1 MHSISDERNWLTWLV
16 KVRILILMVLLAIEL
31 AVIRLTPSPL
41 PIMPFLT
48 GMVLWFVLSLFFLFL
63 VSVWSEH
70 RLQAILQ
77 VLSDLAMVTL
87 VVHLTGGIDSSL
99 NFLYPLVIVVACMLL
114 PRGWGYLSAA
124 LAFILFGTILE
135 LDYYLVIPP
144 YSNSH
149 PKLKALQV
157 VIFVNL
163 FAYFAIAY
171 LAGLL
176 MSKLRQ
182 VDVQLKD
189 ASGALE
195 NLQALHENI
204 VQSMSGGV
212 ITTGLDGR
220 ITLVN
225 RAAQHLLEISEA
237 ELRGRS
243 VGDLFQDPLPHFGVA
258 RADAEVRYLAVNGF
272 RKTFRVMVSAL
283 NVSASSDLGFVYS
296 FDDLTEIRR
305 LEREVR
311 MQDRLAAVGRLAAA
325 IAHEI
330 RNPLTSIAGSVSML
344 SDAPALNSEERALLQ
359 IVIRESDRLN
369 NIITDFL
376 AYSRGKQYR
385 FERVN
390 LIPLLEDTL
399 TLLEHRLTAENTGIK
414 LERSFPKSE
423 AWVLADGD
431 KLKQVFW
438 NFCENAVRAIKT
450 KTKTTPKGGTLTV
463 ALAERGLDWEMSFAD
478 TGPGINPQQTEK
490 IFEPFQS
497 NFEGGTGLGLAIVYQ
512 IVQAHEGKVW
522 ARSAVGKGTSFVV
535 RLRRMEHAHD
545 SDQAAAGGTSSASA
559 SSGTALAAAGGTRG

>member
-1 MHSISDERNWLTWLV
+1 MHPISHERNWLTWLV
-16 KVRILILMVLLAIEL
+16 KVRILILLVLLAIEL

-41 PIMPFLT
+41 PILPFLT

-63 VSVWSEH
+63 ISVWNEH

-77 VLSDLAMVTL
+77 VLADLAMITL
-87 VVHLTGGIDSSL
+87 VVHVTGGIDSSL

-114 PRGWGYLSAA
+114 PRAWGYLSAA
-124 LAFILFGTILE
+124 LAFILFGSILE
-135 LDYYLVIPP
+135 LDYYLVIPS
-144 YSNSH
+144 YSTSH

-225 RAAQHLLEISEA
+225 RAALQLLEIPET

-243 VGDLFQDPLPHFGVA
+243 VADLFQDPLPHFGST
-258 RADAEVRYLAVNGF
+258 RADAEVRYVAANGF

-283 NVSASSDLGFVYS
+283 SVSARNDLGFVYS

-344 SDAPALNSEERALLQ
+344 SDAPALNSEERDLLQ

-390 LIPLLEDTL
+390 LVPLLDDTL
-399 TLLEHRLTAENTGIK
+399 TLLEHRLAAEGAGIE
-414 LERSFPKSE
+414 LERNIAKSE

-438 NFCENAVRAIKT
+438 NFCENAVRAMKN
-450 KTKTTPKGGTLTV
+450 KGGKLTV
-463 ALAERGLDWEMSFAD
+463 ALTERSSDWEMSFAD

-522 ARSAVGKGTSFVV
+522 ARSEVGRGTSFVL
-535 RLRRMEHAHD
+535 RLRRL
-545 SDQAAAGGTSSASA
+545 DQAVAGGNASVSQAANAAPAAAGAV
-559 SSGTALAAAGGTRG
+559 AAGGSRG

>member
-16 KVRILILMVLLAIEL
+16 KVRILILLVLLAIEL

-41 PIMPFLT
+41 PVLPFLT

-77 VLSDLAMVTL
+77 VLADLAMVTL
-87 VVHLTGGIDSSL
+87 VVHVTGGIDSSL

-124 LAFILFGTILE
+124 LAFILFGAILE
-135 LDYYLVIPP
+135 LDYYLVIPS
-144 YSNSH
+144 YASSH
-149 PKLKALQV
+149 PKLEALQV

-182 VDVQLKD
+182 ADVQLKD
-189 ASGALE
+189 TSGALE

-225 RAAQHLLEISEA
+225 RAAQQLLEISEA

-243 VGDLFQDPLPHFGVA
+243 VADLFQDPLPHFGVA
-258 RADAEVRYLAVNGF
+258 RGDAEVRYITVNGF
-272 RKTFRVMVSAL
+272 RKTFRVLVSAL
-283 NVSASSDLGFVYS
+283 NVSARGDLGFVYS

-344 SDAPALNSEERALLQ
+344 SDAPTLNSEERHLLQ

-390 LIPLLEDTL
+390 LVPLLEDTL
-399 TLLEHRLTAENTGIK
+399 TLLEHRLTAENAGIK
-414 LERSFPKSE
+414 LERSFQKSE

-438 NFCENAVRAIKT
+438 NFSENAVRAIKAT
-450 KTKTTPKGGTLTV
+450 SKGGTLTV
-463 ALAERGLDWEMSFAD
+463 ALTERG
-478 TGPGINPQQTEK
+478 P
-490 IFEPFQS
+490 
-497 NFEGGTGLGLAIVYQ
+497 GLGDELCR
-512 IVQAHEGKVW
+512 H
-522 ARSAVGKGTSFVV
+522 RSRHQPAADGENLRAVPVE
-535 RLRRMEHAHD
+535 L
-545 SDQAAAGGTSSASA
+545 
-559 SSGTALAAAGGTRG
+559 

>member
-1 MHSISDERNWLTWLV
+1 MHSITDERNWLTWLV

-31 AVIRLTPSPL
+31 SVIRLTPSPL

-48 GMVLWFVLSLFFLFL
+48 CMVLWFVLSLFFLFL

-87 VVHLTGGIDSSL
+87 VVHVTGGIDSSL

-114 PRGWGYLSAA
+114 PRVWGYLSAG
-124 LAFILFGTILE
+124 LAFILFGSVLE
-135 LDYYLVIPP
+135 LDYYLLIPS

-149 PKLKALQV
+149 PKLEALRV

-182 VDVQLKD
+182 ADVQLKD

-212 ITTGLDGR
+212 ITTGPDGR

-225 RAAQHLLEISEA
+225 RAAQQLLECSEA
-237 ELRGRS
+237 DLRGRS
-243 VGDLFQDPLPHFGVA
+243 VADVFQDPLPHFGVA
-258 RADAEVRYLAVNGF
+258 RGDGEVRYMPVNGF

-283 NVSASSDLGFVYS
+283 NVSARGDLGFVYS

-344 SDAPALNSEERALLQ
+344 SEAPSLNAEERHLLE

-390 LIPLLEDTL
+390 LIPLLQDTL
-399 TLLEHRLTAENTGIK
+399 TLLEHRLTAENAGIR
-414 LERSFPKSE
+414 LERSFPKAG

-438 NFCENAVRAIKT
+438 NFCENAVRAMK
-450 KTKTTPKGGTLTV
+450 KKGGTLTV
-463 ALAERGLDWEMSFAD
+463 GLTERGSDWEMSFAD

-522 ARSAVGKGTSFVV
+522 ARSEVGRGTSFVV
-535 RLRRMEHAHD
+535 RLRRLEYAHEPGVLPSSTSIPAGSAME
-545 SDQAAAGGTSSASA
+545 AAG
-559 SSGTALAAAGGTRG
+559 AATAGGSRG